1 MNLTDINNACHRYLR
16 GSGEMAKLTRE
27 FDWSQT
33 ALGSPENWSQSL
45 LTTVNII
52 LNSKFPMFLWW
63 GDDLIQFY
71 NDAYRPSLGNN
82 GKHPDALGQRGEECW
97 PEIWPVIKPLI
108 DQVMSGGEST
118 WSEDQL
124 IPIYRNNRL
133 EEVYWTFSYSKIND
147 ECGKQGGVLVICSE
161 TTKKVNTVQQI
172 EESYKEQHAL
182 NIQLIVTNN
191 ELSAANDT
199 LARINQELALSQESL
214 RKTVSELIESEN
226 RFRTLVRQA
235 PVAISVLKG
244 SEYIIETA
252 NDKILEV
259 WGKSAGII
267 GKPLELALP
276 EIKDQP
282 FVQLLNTIYTS
293 GKPYQ
298 GKEIKATLIHNGEPK
313 EFYFNVVYQPL
324 QYQNEASNIII
335 LVAVDVTEQVL
346 GRMSLEKATD
356 MLKMS
361 LNSSGIGSWNVDITT
376 DIMLFSEEAQRI
388 YGVSAETILTFQ
400 EVTEMTLQD
409 DRARIMMAINRALNE
424 KGTFNEE
431 YQIKRLNDG
440 AVRWVKTI
448 GKAYYDEQGTL
459 LTFLGTIYDVTD
471 RKKQDQRKDD
481 FINIA
486 SHELRTPIT
495 SLKMSL
501 QLLDRMKD
509 NPSHDMFPR
518 LIKQSR
524 NSVQKI
530 SVLVEDLLDFGRL
543 QEGKLELNKS
553 SVTLFELLSNCCN
566 SITIEG
572 KQQVI
577 IFGDK
582 RIKVYADERRI
593 DEVVTN
599 LVNNAIK
606 YAPASKHILLT
617 IERENGQA
625 KVCVLDAGPGI
636 PADKIPYLFDR
647 YYQANNFKSKSSGL
661 GLGLYISAEI
671 IKSHGGEIGVKSE
684 LGKGS
689 TFWFTLPLK

>member
-1 MNLTDINNACHRYLR
+1 MNLTDIKNTCHLYLQ
-16 GSGEMAKLTRE
+16 GEGEMAKLTRE

-33 ALGSPENWSQSL
+33 ALGAPESWSQSL
-45 LTTVNII
+45 LTTVSII

-82 GKHPDALGQRGEECW
+82 GKHPGALGQRGEECW

-108 DQVMSGGEST
+108 EQVMCGGGST
-118 WSEDQL
+118 WREDQL
-124 IPIYRNNRL
+124 IPIFRNNKL
-133 EEVYWTFSYSKIND
+133 EDVYWTFSYSKVND
-147 ECGKQGGVLVICSE
+147 EYEKQGGVLVICSE
-161 TTKKVNTVQQI
+161 TTNKVNAIHQI

-182 NIQLIVTNN
+182 NIQLIVTNA
-191 ELSAANDT
+191 ELSAANET
-199 LARINQELALSQESL
+199 LARINQELALSQEIL
-214 RKTVSELIESEN
+214 RETVSELIESEN

-235 PVAISVLKG
+235 PVAIGVLKG
-244 SEYIIETA
+244 SEYVIETA

-259 WGKSAGII
+259 WGKSHDII
-267 GKPLELALP
+267 GKPLEFALP
-276 EIKDQP
+276 ELEGQP
-282 FVQLLNTIYTS
+282 FLQLLNIVSTS
-293 GKPYQ
+293 GKPYY
-298 GKEIKATLIHNGEPK
+298 GKEVKAILIHNDEPK

-324 QYQNEASNIII
+324 QYQNEASNIIMV
-335 LVAVDVTEQVL
+335 VAVDVTEQVL

-356 MLKMS
+356 MLRMS
-361 LNSSGIGSWNVDITT
+361 LNSSGIGSWNVEVLT
-376 DIMLFSEEAQRI
+376 DVILLSEEAQRI
-388 YGVSAETILTFQ
+388 YGISAGTILTFH
-400 EVTEMTLQD
+400 EVVEMTLQC
-409 DRARIMMAINRALNE
+409 DRARIRMAINEALD
-424 KGTFNEE
+424 KKSTFSEE
-431 YQIKRLNDG
+431 YQIKRLNDD
-440 AVRWVKTI
+440 AVRWVKAI
-448 GKAYYDEQGTL
+448 GKPYYDEQGTL

-471 RKKQDQRKDD
+471 TKNQDQRKDD

-509 NPSHDMFPR
+509 NPSHEMFPR

-530 SVLVEDLLDFGRL
+530 SLLVEDLLDFGRL
-543 QEGKLELNKS
+543 QEGKLELSKS
-553 SVTLFELLSNCCN
+553 CFTLFELISTCCN

-582 RIKVYADERRI
+582 KLQVYADEHRI
-593 DEVVTN
+593 DEVITN

-606 YAPASKHILLT
+606 YAPSSKNILLT
-617 IERENGQA
+617 IEKENDRA
-625 KVCVLDAGPGI
+625 KMCVLDAGPGI
-636 PADKIPYLFDR
+636 SPDKIPYLFDR
-647 YYQANNFKSKSSGL
+647 YYQADNFKSKSSGL

>member
-1 MNLTDINNACHRYLR
+1 MNLTDIKNTCHLYLQ
-16 GSGEMAKLTRE
+16 GEGEMAKLTRE

-33 ALGSPENWSQSL
+33 ALGSPESWSQSL
-45 LTTVNII
+45 LTTVSII

-82 GKHPDALGQRGEECW
+82 GKHPGALGQRGEECW

-108 DQVMSGGEST
+108 DQVMCGGEST
-118 WSEDQL
+118 WREDQL
-124 IPIYRNNRL
+124 IPIFRNNKL
-133 EEVYWTFSYSKIND
+133 EDVYWTFSYSKVND
-147 ECGKQGGVLVICSE
+147 EYEKQGGVLVICSE
-161 TTKKVNTVQQI
+161 TTNKVNAIHQI

-182 NIQLIVTNN
+182 NIQLIVTNA
-191 ELSAANDT
+191 ELSAANET
-199 LARINQELALSQESL
+199 LARINQELALSQEIL
-214 RKTVSELIESEN
+214 RETVSELIESEN

-235 PVAISVLKG
+235 PVAIGVLKG
-244 SEYIIETA
+244 SEYVIETA

-259 WGKSAGII
+259 WGKSHDII
-267 GKPLELALP
+267 GKPLEFALP
-276 EIKDQP
+276 ELEGQP
-282 FVQLLNTIYTS
+282 FLQLLNIVSTS
-293 GKPYQ
+293 GKPYY
-298 GKEIKATLIHNGEPK
+298 GKEVKAILIHNDEPK

-324 QYQNEASNIII
+324 QYQNESSNIIMV
-335 LVAVDVTEQVL
+335 VAVDVTEQVL

-356 MLKMS
+356 MLRMS
-361 LNSSGIGSWNVDITT
+361 LNSSGIGSWNVDVLT
-376 DIMLFSEEAQRI
+376 DVILLSEEAQRI
-388 YGVSAETILTFQ
+388 YGISADTILTFQ
-400 EVTEMTLQD
+400 EVVEMTLQC
-409 DRARIMMAINRALNE
+409 DRARIRMAINEALD
-424 KGTFNEE
+424 KKSTFSEE
-431 YQIKRLNDG
+431 YQIKRLNDD
-440 AVRWVKTI
+440 AVRWVKAI
-448 GKAYYDEQGTL
+448 GKPYYDEQGTL

-471 RKKQDQRKDD
+471 TKNQDQRKDD

-509 NPSHDMFPR
+509 NPSHEMFPR

-530 SVLVEDLLDFGRL
+530 SLLVEDLLDFGRL
-543 QEGKLELNKS
+543 QEGKLELSKS
-553 SVTLFELLSNCCN
+553 CFTLFELISTCCN

-582 RIKVYADERRI
+582 KLQVYADEHRI
-593 DEVVTN
+593 DEVITN

-606 YAPASKHILLT
+606 YAPSSKNILLT
-617 IERENGQA
+617 IEKENDRA

-636 PADKIPYLFDR
+636 SPDKIPYLFDR
-647 YYQANNFKSKSSGL
+647 YYQADNFKSKSSGL